1 MSSGLAGKKTSAIAR
16 MPPPDSTFTVKLSLS
31 KGLPANTGVVP
42 ATAIENDQRRWTTVH
57 DIGRPGSLAH
67 DGIEQTLMNSPDTLE
82 LTLGGESFI
91 KSIGAKLF
99 GE

>member
-1 MSSGLAGKKTSAIAR
+1 MTSGLAGKKTSAIAR

-31 KGLPANTGVVP
+31 KALPANTGVAP
-42 ATAIENDQRRWTTVH
+42 ATAIENDQWPNVH
-57 DIGRPGSLAH
+57 DTRRPGSLAH
-67 DGIEQTLMNSPDTLE
+67 DRIEQPLMNSADSLQ

-91 KSIGAKLF
+91 KSVGPKLF